1 MSYDFEWK
9 LDQIFEGHSHFY
21 KLIIFGISKFL
32 SDNFVPYFLI
42 LIQNIIICLTGY
54 LICKR
59 LGIFYGLSFFLFFPV
74 WYNATFDFHFD
85 FLAIFFAYFFFKG
98 IEERNRSQI
107 FVSLVLISLTKEI
120 YILQSIFYLIF
131 LFFIQKKDNFK
142 VFKDIEIIFIATFFI
157 SFFIIIVYFILPEYN
172 STFIDN
178 VTNLYTNN
186 YNFFDLKKFILLGGI
201 FFYFGFVILY
211 NWIYLIP
218 TIPILI
224 FALLSNNDQHYS
236 YANHYM
242 AGIIMPCIY
251 SFKKTIENFDT
262 LKKKKLVFILIF
274 VFSHLIYSNS
284 FISRNYETNIDMLK
298 ISSYPKSIK
307 TKDMFKKYIPDNKET
322 KISMQNDINWYYLVN
337 RDKILLFPE
346 GLLDRNE
353 NLVPKN
359 NLTDYIVLRKKI
371 NYLYD
376 KNCKYSYCN
385 LKRVN
390 QELKKYYI
398 LLYSDNE
405 YRIYKKKY

>member
-42 LIQNIIICLTGY
+42 FVQNIIICLTGY

-98 IEERNRSQI
+98 IEERNRNQI
-107 FVSLVLISLTKEI
+107 FVSLVLISLVKEI
-120 YILQSIFYLIF
+120 YILQSIFYSIF
-131 LFFIQKKDNFK
+131 LFFIQKRENFK
-142 VFKDIEIIFIATFFI
+142 IFKNIEIIFIAIFFLI
-157 SFFIIIVYFILPEYN
+157 FFIIIVFFVLPKYN

-186 YNFFDLKKFILLGGI
+186 NNFFDIKKFILLGGI
-201 FFYFGFVILY
+201 LFYFGFVILY

-218 TIPILI
+218 TIPFLI

-242 AGIIMPCIY
+242 AGIIVPCIY
-251 SFKKTIENFDT
+251 SFKKTIEKFYI

-274 VFSHLIYSNS
+274 IFSHLIYSNS
-284 FISRNYETNIDMLK
+284 FISRNYEANLYMFK
-298 ISSYPKSIK
+298 ISNYLKSIK
-307 TKDMFKKYIPDNKET
+307 IKDLFEKYIPDNKEI
-322 KISMQNDINWYYLVN
+322 KISVQNDINWYYLVN
-337 RDKILLFPE
+337 RDKIFLFPE
-346 GLLDRNE
+346 ALLNRNDSLVSKK
-353 NLVPKN
+353 NLA
-359 NLTDYIVLRKKI
+359 DYIVLGKKI

-385 LKRVN
+385 LKKVN
-390 QELKKYYI
+390 QELKKYYN